1 MYEGSGLALWLRGGI
16 YSTGKDRNIDPG
28 SVPFGEIAKF
38 KADFFGKK
46 VTLKAAVQRGQAKK
60 RRAKQ
65 RILWPIVMLCGCE
78 SVNDAKHDHIDGSL
92 NLASCHFVLWSWYL
106 AVIEAL
112 QADETWTKNVFTF
125 CVCYHGC
132 ANIAHCF
139 PEFGVIKVSF
149 NFFLAALTAFAQGQR
164 MARHALGGSLYS
176 YYPAPFLFS
185 DMDWALTLNRAS
197 EKLKTLSN
205 NSLSDTFI
213 KFCSLAKTLKVE
225 KEPDGRDSQLRFNNS
240 LYNAAMHKACMAVLS
255 VMSEPGSTKVSAFE
269 AAIHAR
275 TMASASGPVD
285 QLAGWL
291 VDMFHLALNSRL
303 VTCARATDI

>member
-1 MYEGSGLALWLRGGI
+1 LPDFQLICQAIWDQQSCLTSLKVNGLYEGSGLALWLRGGI

-38 KADFFGKK
+38 KADFFGKE

-149 NFFLAALTAFAQGQR
+149 NFFL
-164 MARHALGGSLYS
+164 GS
-176 YYPAPFLFS
+176 F
-185 DMDWALTLNRAS
+185 
-197 EKLKTLSN
+197 
-205 NSLSDTFI
+205 NSFRTRT
-213 KFCSLAKTLKVE
+213 K
-225 KEPDGRDSQLRFNNS
+225 N
-240 LYNAAMHKACMAVLS
+240 
-255 VMSEPGSTKVSAFE
+255 GSTCFG
-269 AAIHAR
+269 R
-275 TMASASGPVD
+275 
-285 QLAGWL
+285 QLVQL
-291 VDMFHLALNSRL
+291 LSSSVFVL
-303 VTCARATDI
+303 

>member
-1 MYEGSGLALWLRGGI
+1 M
-16 YSTGKDRNIDPG
+16 
-28 SVPFGEIAKF
+28 
-38 KADFFGKK
+38 
-46 VTLKAAVQRGQAKK
+46 
-60 RRAKQ
+60 
-65 RILWPIVMLCGCE
+65 
-78 SVNDAKHDHIDGSL
+78 
-92 NLASCHFVLWSWYL
+92 
-106 AVIEAL
+106 
-112 QADETWTKNVFTF
+112 
-125 CVCYHGC
+125 
-132 ANIAHCF
+132 
-139 PEFGVIKVSF
+139 IKVSF

-185 DMDWALTLNRAS
+185 DIDWALTLNRAS

-213 KFCSLAKTLKVE
+213 KFCSVAKTLKVE

-275 TMASASGPVD
+275 TMASASRPVD

-291 VDMFHLALNSRL
+291 VDMFHLVLNFRL
-303 VTCARATDI
+303 VICARATDIWLDRDRKHQKNGYWHACASVLRGRG